1 MTSDQV
7 QGPLRDAFES
17 VDQLR
22 GILKIVDA
30 GFTIQAGVMQ
40 ASMSPAQVQ
49 ALKAKYQAFVA
60 QLKVAANSFPDAH
73 AFFP

>member
-17 VDQLR
+17 VDKLR

-30 GFTIQAGVMQ
+30 GFSIQVGDLSAAMT
-40 ASMSPAQVQ
+40 PAQVQ
-49 ALKAKYQAFVA
+49 ALKAEYQTFVA
-60 QLKVAANSFPDAH
+60 QLKNAAGQFPDAH